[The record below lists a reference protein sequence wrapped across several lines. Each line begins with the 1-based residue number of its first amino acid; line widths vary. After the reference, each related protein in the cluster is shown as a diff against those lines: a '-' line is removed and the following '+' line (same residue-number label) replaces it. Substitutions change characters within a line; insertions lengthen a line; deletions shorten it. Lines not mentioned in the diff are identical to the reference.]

1 MVDEERRDEVMIV
14 MMNGEPPSEDFKILP
29 MPRPSDLP
37 TTKSS
42 HNSRVF
48 SSGLIIMGQSALRS
62 VIVSDLALT
71 IVEDV
76 WKLLH
81 EERSLKVI
89 FSSLKDVVKGSMDF
103 LGSSVSS

>member
-1 MVDEERRDEVMIV
+1 
-14 MMNGEPPSEDFKILP
+14 
-29 MPRPSDLP
+29 
-37 TTKSS
+37 
-42 HNSRVF
+42 
-48 SSGLIIMGQSALRS
+48 MGQSALRS